1 MRSLEERGFRERILQ
16 RKAGLFRYKREMAI
30 NKGDFEALVFRH
42 EAMLYRIAFNFFLSR
57 AIAEEVV
64 QDVFLQCFESLA
76 RIESP
81 DHLKAWLR
89 RTATHRCL
97 DIVRS
102 GQAQRE
108 LQLDELPDVSAS
120 DPESDPFLSER
131 LRRLVASLPE
141 RQRMIV
147 ILRYS
152 EDMDPEE
159 IAELLGMPAGTVRSH
174 LHRALALLREKAPR
188 ALGEELYGQIR
199 KQSS

>member
-1 MRSLEERGFRERILQ
+1 
-16 RKAGLFRYKREMAI
+16 MAI
-30 NKGDFEALVFRH
+30 NDGEFEALALQH
-42 EAMLYRIAFNFFLSR
+42 EPMLYRIAFNFFLSR

-64 QDVFLQCFESLA
+64 QDVFLQCFENLK

-81 DHLKAWLR
+81 GHLKAWLR
-89 RTATHRCL
+89 RAATHRCI

-102 GQAQRE
+102 GKTQRE
-108 LQLDELPDVSAS
+108 LQLDEVPDLPGAFS
-120 DPESDPFLSER
+120 ESDPLLSER

-141 RQRMIV
+141 KQRMIV

-152 EDMDPEE
+152 EDMEPEE
-159 IAELLGMPAGTVRSH
+159 IAELLSMSAGTVRSY

-188 ALGEELYGQIR
+188 ALGEEVYGQIR

>member
-1 MRSLEERGFRERILQ
+1 
-16 RKAGLFRYKREMAI
+16 MAI
-30 NKGDFEALVFRH
+30 NRDDFEAIVVRH

-64 QDVFLQCFESLA
+64 QDVFLRCFQNLN

-89 RTATHRCL
+89 RTATHRSL

-102 GQAQRE
+102 GKAQRE
-108 LQLDELPDVSAS
+108 LQLDDLPEVPDSVS
-120 DPESDPFLSER
+120 ESDPFLSAR
-131 LRRLVASLPE
+131 LHRLVASLPE
-141 RQRMIV
+141 EQRIIV

-152 EDMDPEE
+152 EDMYPEE
-159 IAELLGMPAGTVRSH
+159 IAELLGMSAGTVRSH
-174 LHRALALLREKAPR
+174 LHRALALLRKKAPR

-199 KQSS
+199 K

>member
-1 MRSLEERGFRERILQ
+1 
-16 RKAGLFRYKREMAI
+16 MAI
-30 NKGDFEALVFRH
+30 KEGDFEALVLRH

-64 QDVFLQCFESLA
+64 QDVFLQCFENLK

-81 DHLKAWLR
+81 EHLKAWLR

-97 DIVRS
+97 DILRR
-102 GQAQRE
+102 GKAQRE
-108 LQLDELPDVSAS
+108 LQLDELPDVPGSIS
-120 DPESDPFLSER
+120 ESDPFLSER

-141 RQRMIV
+141 KQRIIV
-147 ILRYS
+147 VLRYS

-159 IAELLGMPAGTVRSH
+159 IGELLGISAGTVRSY

-188 ALGEELYGQIR
+188 TLGEELYGQIR